1 MNLRAGDLRRV
12 GGRSE
17 RQMLSSA
24 ISDSMRRNMQMVMAL
39 LVTALAILPHAG
51 CERADEEPVIALVQ
65 TVRTFSIEEHAP
77 ERVVRFSG
85 VVEPAETADLAFAV
99 DGTIESI
106 DVDLGDLV
114 ERNEVL
120 AVLDREPYELT
131 VDVRRGQLEQART
144 ALHQRERTY
153 KRQRE
158 LFERGVISTR
168 QYDEA
173 RAQYKTAREEIEVA
187 RQRLG
192 LAERDLEKT
201 SLTAPYEGVVA
212 GQMAEEFEEVAA
224 GRPILRLQVER
235 GAEVAVLVP
244 ETLVHTIRVGDA
256 VTVDVPAREMTDLP
270 GRVIE
275 IGRSS
280 IAGNAFPV
288 TIGLENEHDVWAGM
302 TVEVALRFEHE
313 MDVTGF
319 LVPAAA
325 VLAEGT
331 GRAMLWLVDAE
342 NSTVHR
348 APVEIGTI
356 HADRI
361 EVRGGVQAGDL
372 IVAAGV
378 EFLRDG
384 QQVRLQP
391 NDQPGER

>member
-1 MNLRAGDLRRV
+1 MNLRTSNLRRV
-12 GGRSE
+12 GGRNE
-17 RQMLSSA
+17 RQILKIPIRDPMRCKISML
-24 ISDSMRRNMQMVMAL
+24 MAL
-39 LVTALAILPHAG
+39 LVTALTILPAG
-51 CERADEEPVIALVQ
+51 CERADDEPVIALVQ
-65 TVRTFSIEEHAP
+65 TVRTFSIEEYAP
-77 ERVVRFSG
+77 ARIARLSG
-85 VVEPAETADLAFAV
+85 VVEPAETADLAFSV

-106 DVDLGDLV
+106 EVDLGDLV
-114 ERNEVL
+114 KRNELL

-131 VDVRRGQLEQART
+131 VDVRRGQLEQAQT
-144 ALHQRERTY
+144 ALEQSERAY
-153 KRQRE
+153 QRQRE
-158 LFERGVISTR
+158 LFERDVISTR

-173 RAQYKTAREEIEVA
+173 RAQYKTAHEEVEVS

-192 LAERDLEKT
+192 LAEHDLDNT
-201 SLTAPYEGVVA
+201 RLTAPYEGVIA
-212 GQMAEEFEEVAA
+212 GRMVEEFEEVAA

-235 GAEVAVLVP
+235 EAEVTVLVP
-244 ETLVHTIRVGDA
+244 ETLVYNIRVGDT

-280 IAGNAFPV
+280 IAANAFPV
-288 TIGLENEHDVWAGM
+288 TIALENEYDVWAGM
-302 TVEVALRFEHE
+302 TVEVAFRFELE
-313 MDVTGF
+313 AGVTGF

-325 VLAEGT
+325 VLAEGP
-331 GRAMLWLVDAE
+331 GRAAIWLVDKE
-342 NSTVHR
+342 DSTVHR
-348 APVEIGTI
+348 ASVEIGTI

-361 EVRGGVQAGDL
+361 EVRSGVQAGDL

>member
-1 MNLRAGDLRRV
+1 MNLRTSNLRRV
-12 GGRSE
+12 GGRNE
-17 RQMLSSA
+17 RQILKIPIRDPMRCKISML
-24 ISDSMRRNMQMVMAL
+24 MAL
-39 LVTALAILPHAG
+39 LVTALTILPAG
-51 CERADEEPVIALVQ
+51 CERADDEPVIALVQ
-65 TVRTFSIEEHAP
+65 TVRTFSIEEYAP
-77 ERVVRFSG
+77 ARIARLSG
-85 VVEPAETADLAFAV
+85 VVEPAETADLAFSV

-106 DVDLGDLV
+106 EVDLGDLV
-114 ERNEVL
+114 KRNELL

-131 VDVRRGQLEQART
+131 VDVRRGQLEQAQT
-144 ALHQRERTY
+144 ALEQSERAY
-153 KRQRE
+153 QRQRE
-158 LFERGVISTR
+158 LFERDVISTR

-173 RAQYKTAREEIEVA
+173 RAQYKTAHEQVEVS

-192 LAERDLEKT
+192 LAEHDLDNT
-201 SLTAPYEGVVA
+201 RLTAPYEGVIA
-212 GQMAEEFEEVAA
+212 GRMVEEFEEVAA

-235 GAEVAVLVP
+235 EAEVTVLVP
-244 ETLVHTIRVGDA
+244 ETLVYNIRVGDT

-280 IAGNAFPV
+280 IAANAFPV
-288 TIGLENEHDVWAGM
+288 TIALENEYDVWAGM
-302 TVEVALRFEHE
+302 TVEVAFRFELE
-313 MDVTGF
+313 AGVTGF

-325 VLAEGT
+325 VLAEGP
-331 GRAMLWLVDAE
+331 GRAAIWLVDKE
-342 NSTVHR
+342 DSTVHR
-348 APVEIGTI
+348 ASVEIGTI

-361 EVRGGVQAGDL
+361 EVRSGVQAGDL